1 MSEKELLAK
10 AEAGNASALFLLC
23 QALANGIGALSNA
36 PHPAV
41 EVLDELEAWIDKR
54 LSAFE
59 RKILSCCDL
68 SESQAFS
75 AVESVLAELR
85 RAKGV

>member
-41 EVLDELEAWIDKR
+41 EVLDELEAWIAETFENRCFTQRLLNKR
-54 LSAFE
+54 
-59 RKILSCCDL
+59 I
-68 SESQAFS
+68 
-75 AVESVLAELR
+75 AELR
-85 RAKGV
+85 KAKGV

>member
-41 EVLDELEAWIDKR
+41 EVLDALEAYLKADGGFSEMTALR
-54 LSAFE
+54 VM
-59 RKILSCCDL
+59 RK
-68 SESQAFS
+68 
-75 AVESVLAELR
+75 LR
-85 RAKGV
+85 TAKGV